1 MITAARSFIAR
12 KTKTGRPRCVPVA
25 HVLGNAIESARG
37 PSDDDHTSPWTAS
50 AGGASFRAVSIDHD
64 RPRFRLAKAYGVT
77 LRVVASY
84 LALRIWRPFITP
96 DMYARRLVERHRVN
110 ARRVERAILELDG
123 LFIKVGQLIS
133 ILANFL
139 PEEFRRELEGLQ
151 DAIPAR
157 PIEQIVDRIEREFGQ
172 SPNKLFAWWNP
183 EPMASASLAQVHE
196 ARLHDGRRV
205 AVKVQHADIDEI
217 AQLDLNAIRRILSIV
232 QFFTRLRGIESYHS
246 EISAMIRDELDFRK
260 EAEHIALIASHFE
273 NDPMVDFPAVISEL
287 STEKVL
293 TTELVEATK
302 VTDLAELERHGINR
316 TALAQRILT
325 AYCQMIF
332 VDGVYHA
339 DPHPGN
345 ILVRDDGS
353 IVFVDFGAVGA
364 LSRDMKEGI
373 PQFLEGV
380 IKRDASKITGALRRM
395 GFVARVEADG
405 RSPDEEDVAER
416 VIEYFQRRFLE
427 QVSLESFSLRDVQ
440 VDVRAKAE
448 MLADLRKLDVSFREL
463 TQTFQVPK
471 DWVLLERT
479 VLLLLGLCTTLDPAM
494 APMRTIQP
502 YLEDFVL
509 GRDQDFVTLVRSA
522 VKDMALSVL
531 TLPEGVQRL
540 VARANHGDLVVRV
553 QGLRES
559 ASLVYAAA
567 QQLVFG
573 VLAAGA
579 GVIAY
584 LARERGDHSIANIAA
599 IAAAAFLLGVVRA
612 VVVAG
617 KWKR

>member
-1 MITAARSFIAR
+1 VRLER
-12 KTKTGRPRCVPVA
+12 
-25 HVLGNAIESARG
+25 E
-37 PSDDDHTSPWTAS
+37 
-50 AGGASFRAVSIDHD
+50 HD

-77 LRVVASY
+77 VRVLASY
-84 LALRIWRPFITP
+84 LGLRLRRPFLTP
-96 DMYARRLVERHRVN
+96 DAYERGLLERHRVN
-110 ARRVERAILELDG
+110 ARRIERAIIELDG

-157 PIEQIVDRIEREFGQ
+157 PIEQIVERIEREFGRGPQ
-172 SPNKLFAWWNP
+172 TLFAWWNP

-217 AQLDLNAIRRILSIV
+217 AQLDLTAIRRILSIV
-232 QFFTRLRGIESYHS
+232 QFFTRLRGLESYHS
-246 EISAMIRDELDFRK
+246 EISAMIRDELDFQN
-260 EAEHIALIASHFE
+260 EAQNIERISSHFE
-273 NDPMVDFPAVISEL
+273 NDPMVEFPVVIHEL
-287 STEKVL
+287 STQKVL

-302 VTDLAELERHGINR
+302 VTDLAALESRGIDR
-316 TALAQRILT
+316 PALAQRILT

-345 ILVRDDGS
+345 ILVRHDGS
-353 IVFVDFGAVGA
+353 IVFVDFGAVGE

-380 IKRDASKITGALRRM
+380 IKRESSRITGALRRM

-405 RSPDEEDVAER
+405 RSRDEEDVAER

-427 QVSLESFSLRDVQ
+427 QVSLESFSLKDVQ

-448 MLADLRKLDVSFREL
+448 MLADLRRLDVSFREL
-463 TQTFQVPK
+463 TRTFQVPK

-502 YLEDFVL
+502 YLEEFVL
-509 GRDQDFVTLVRSA
+509 GRGQDWVALVRSA

-531 TLPEGVQRL
+531 ALPEGVSRL
-540 VARANHGDLVVRV
+540 VARANRGGLEVRV

-559 ASLVYAAA
+559 ANLVYAAA
-567 QQLVFG
+567 QQVVFG
-573 VLAAGA
+573 VLAAGS

-584 LARERGDHSIANIAA
+584 LARVRGDTLVTTSAA
-599 IAAAAFLLGVVRA
+599 VAGVVFLLGMVRSMWGA
-612 VVVAG
+612 
-617 KWKR
+617 KR

>member
-1 MITAARSFIAR
+1 MTDGDLCTVPARHR
-12 KTKTGRPRCVPVA
+12 
-25 HVLGNAIESARG
+25 
-37 PSDDDHTSPWTAS
+37 
-50 AGGASFRAVSIDHD
+50 
-64 RPRFRLAKAYGVT
+64 RPRFRLAKAYRVT
-77 LRVVASY
+77 FRVLASY
-84 LALRIWRPFITP
+84 LALRLRRPFLGAEG
-96 DMYARRLVERHRVN
+96 YRQRLLERHRVN

-157 PIEQIVDRIEREFGQ
+157 PVEEIVERIEREFGRGPE
-172 SPNKLFAWWNP
+172 SLFAFWNP
-183 EPMASASLAQVHE
+183 QPMASASLAQVHE
-196 ARLHDGRRV
+196 AQLHDGRRV

-217 AQLDLNAIRRILSIV
+217 AQLDLTAIRRILAIA
-232 QFFTRLRGIESYHS
+232 QFFTRLRGLESYHT
-246 EISAMIRDELDFRK
+246 EISAMIREELDFRK
-260 EAEHIALIASHFE
+260 EAEHIATIGARFV
-273 NDPMVDFPAVISEL
+273 NDRMVGFPVVVSEL

-302 VTDLAELERHGINR
+302 VTDLLELERRGIDR
-316 TALAQRILT
+316 PALAQRILT

-353 IVFVDFGAVGA
+353 IVFVDFGAVGE

-380 IKRDASKITGALRRM
+380 IKRDASRIAGALRRM
-395 GFVARVEADG
+395 GFVARVADDG
-405 RSPDEEDVAER
+405 RAPPEEDVAER
-416 VIEYFQRRFLE
+416 VITYFQRRFLE
-427 QVSLESFSLRDVQ
+427 QVSLDSFSLKDVQ

-502 YLEDFVL
+502 YLEEFVL
-509 GRDQDFVTLVRSA
+509 GRDQDWVSLVRSA

-531 TLPEGVQRL
+531 TLPEGVNRL
-540 VARANHGDLVVRV
+540 VARANRGELEVKV

-559 ASLVYAAA
+559 ADLVYAAA

-584 LARERGDHSIANIAA
+584 LARERGDRLMATSAA
-599 IAAAAFLLGVVRA
+599 VAAALFLLGVLRSM
-612 VVVAG
+612 
-617 KWKR
+617 WKARR

>member
-1 MITAARSFIAR
+1 MSSALWTHRS
-12 KTKTGRPRCVPVA
+12 G
-25 HVLGNAIESARG
+25 E
-37 PSDDDHTSPWTAS
+37 
-50 AGGASFRAVSIDHD
+50 ASFRIVSLNHD

-77 LRVVASY
+77 LRVLASY
-84 LALRIWRPFITP
+84 LALRLRRPFLTS
-96 DMYARRLVERHRVN
+96 DGYERRLVERHRAN

-157 PIEQIVDRIEREFGQ
+157 PVEQIVDRIEREFGRG
-172 SPNKLFAWWNP
+172 PAKLFAWWNP

-217 AQLDLNAIRRILSIV
+217 AQLDLTAIRRILGIV
-232 QFFTRLRGIESYHS
+232 QFFTRLRGLESYHT
-246 EISAMIRDELDFRK
+246 EISAMIREELDFRK
-260 EAEHIALIASHFE
+260 EAEHIQLIASHFE
-273 NDPMVDFPAVISEL
+273 NDPMVDFPATIPEL

-302 VTDLAELERHGINR
+302 VTDLSELERRGIHR
-316 TALAQRILT
+316 STLAQRILT

-353 IVFVDFGAVGA
+353 IVFVDFGAVGE

-373 PQFLEGV
+373 PQFLQGV
-380 IKRDASKITGALRRM
+380 IKRDAGKITGALRRM
-395 GFVARVEADG
+395 GFVAHVELDG
-405 RSPDEEDVAER
+405 RAPDEEDVAER

-463 TQTFQVPK
+463 TRTFQVPK

-502 YLEDFVL
+502 YLEEFVL
-509 GRDQDFVTLVRSA
+509 GRDQDWVALVRSA

-531 TLPEGVQRL
+531 TLPESVNRL

-553 QGLRES
+553 HGLRES

-584 LARERGDHSIANIAA
+584 LARERSDRVVANFAA
-599 IAAAAFLLGVVRA
+599 IAGGIFLLGLVRA
-612 VVVAG
+612 IFTAG
-617 KWKR
+617 RWKR

>member
-1 MITAARSFIAR
+1 VTVDR
-12 KTKTGRPRCVPVA
+12 
-25 HVLGNAIESARG
+25 
-37 PSDDDHTSPWTAS
+37 
-50 AGGASFRAVSIDHD
+50 D

-77 LRVVASY
+77 LRVLASY
-84 LALRIWRPFITP
+84 LALRLRRPFLTP
-96 DMYARRLVERHRVN
+96 DAYERRLVDRHREN

-151 DAIPAR
+151 DAIPSR
-157 PIEQIVDRIEREFGQ
+157 PVEQIVERIEREFGRGPQ
-172 SPNKLFAWWNP
+172 TLFAWWNP
-183 EPMASASLAQVHE
+183 DPMASASLAQVHE

-217 AQLDLNAIRRILSIV
+217 AQLDLTAIRRILAIV
-232 QFFTRLRGIESYHS
+232 QFFTRLRGLESYHS
-246 EISAMIRDELDFRK
+246 EISAMIHEELDFRQ
-260 EAEHIALIASHFE
+260 EAEHIATISSHFE
-273 NDPMVDFPAVISEL
+273 NDPMVDVPAVVPEL

-293 TTELVEATK
+293 TTELVDATK
-302 VTDLAELERHGINR
+302 VTDLAELERHGIDR
-316 TALAQRILT
+316 PQLAQRILT

-332 VDGVYHA
+332 IDGVYHA

-380 IKRDASKITGALRRM
+380 IKRDASRITAALRRM
-395 GFVARVEADG
+395 GFVARIERDG
-405 RSPDEEDVAER
+405 RTPAEEDVAER

-463 TQTFQVPK
+463 TRTFQVPK

-502 YLEDFVL
+502 YLEEFVL
-509 GRDQDFVTLVRSA
+509 GRGQDWVALVRSA

-531 TLPEGVQRL
+531 TLPEGVSRL
-540 VARANHGDLVVRV
+540 VARGNRGDLEVRV

-559 ASLVYAAA
+559 ASLVYSAA

-573 VLAAGA
+573 VLAAGS

-584 LARERGDHSIANIAA
+584 LARVRGDRTIALGAA
-599 IAAAAFLLGVVRA
+599 VAGIVFFLGVVRSMWRA
-612 VVVAG
+612 
-617 KWKR
+617 KH

>member
-1 MITAARSFIAR
+1 M
-12 KTKTGRPRCVPVA
+12 
-25 HVLGNAIESARG
+25 
-37 PSDDDHTSPWTAS
+37 TSPRARP
-50 AGGASFRAVSIDHD
+50 AFRI
-64 RPRFRLAKAYGVT
+64 AKAYRVT
-77 LRVVASY
+77 LRVLASY
-84 LALRIWRPFITP
+84 LALRARRPFLTEIG
-96 DMYARRLVERHRVN
+96 YERRLLDRHRVN

-157 PIEQIVDRIEREFGQ
+157 PVQQIVARITREFGQ
-172 SPNKLFAWWNP
+172 PPDQLFAWWNP

-196 ARLHDGRRV
+196 ARLRDGRRV

-217 AQLDLNAIRRILSIV
+217 AQLDLRAIRRILGIV
-232 QFFTRLRGIESYHS
+232 QFFTRLRGLESYHS
-246 EISAMIRDELDFRK
+246 EISAMIREELDFRR
-260 EAEHIALIASHFE
+260 EADNIRLIASHFG
-273 NDPMVDFPAVISEL
+273 DVPQVRFPCVVSEF
-287 STEKVL
+287 STERVL
-293 TTELVEATK
+293 TTELVDATK
-302 VTDLAELERHGINR
+302 VTDLAELQRRGIDR
-316 TALAQRILT
+316 PALAQRILT

-353 IVFVDFGAVGA
+353 IVFVDFGAVGQ
-364 LSRDMKEGI
+364 LSPDMKSGI
-373 PQFLEGV
+373 PQFLEGI
-380 IKRDASKITGALRRM
+380 IKADAARITGALRRM
-395 GFVARVEADG
+395 GFVARDESDG
-405 RSPDEEDVAER
+405 RSANETDVAER

-440 VDVRAKAE
+440 VDVRAKTE
-448 MLADLRKLDVSFREL
+448 MIADLRKLDVGFREL
-463 TQTFQVPK
+463 TRTFQVPK

-479 VLLLLGLCTTLDPAM
+479 ILLLLGLCTTLDPAM
-494 APMRTIQP
+494 NPMRTIQP
-502 YLEDFVL
+502 YLEQFVL
-509 GRDQDFVTLVRSA
+509 GRDRDWVALVRSA

-531 TLPEGVQRL
+531 ALPEGVNRL
-540 VARANHGDLVVRV
+540 VARANRGEIEVRV

-559 ASLVYAAA
+559 ADLVYAAA

-584 LARERGDHSIANIAA
+584 LARVRGDRAMATGAA
-599 IAAAAFLLGVVRA
+599 IAAALFLLGVLRSM
-612 VVVAG
+612 
-617 KWKR
+617 WKARR

>member
-1 MITAARSFIAR
+1 MTNPSAA
-12 KTKTGRPRCVPVA
+12 
-25 HVLGNAIESARG
+25 
-37 PSDDDHTSPWTAS
+37 
-50 AGGASFRAVSIDHD
+50 ASFLSVRLDGEND

-77 LRVVASY
+77 VRVLASY
-84 LALRIWRPFITP
+84 LALRLRRPFLTP
-96 DMYARRLVERHRVN
+96 DAYERRLLERHRVN
-110 ARRVERAILELDG
+110 ARRIERAIIELDG

-157 PIEQIVDRIEREFGQ
+157 PIEEIVERIEREFGRGPQ
-172 SPNKLFAWWNP
+172 TLFAWWNP

-196 ARLHDGRRV
+196 ARLHDGRRI
-205 AVKVQHADIDEI
+205 AVKVQHADIDQI
-217 AQLDLNAIRRILSIV
+217 AQLDLTAIRRILSIV
-232 QFFTRLRGIESYHS
+232 QFFTRLRGLESYHT
-246 EISAMIRDELDFRK
+246 EISAMIRDELDFQK
-260 EAEHIALIASHFE
+260 EAQNIERIASHFE
-273 NDPMVDFPAVISEL
+273 NDPMVEFPVVIHEL
-287 STEKVL
+287 STAKVL

-302 VTDLAELERHGINR
+302 VTDLEALERCGVDR
-316 TALAQRILT
+316 PALAQRILT

-345 ILVRDDGS
+345 ILVRGDGS
-353 IVFVDFGAVGA
+353 IVFVDFGAVGE

-380 IKRDASKITGALRRM
+380 IKRESSRITGALRRM

-427 QVSLESFSLRDVQ
+427 QVSLESFSLKDVQ

-448 MLADLRKLDVSFREL
+448 MLADLRRLDVSFREL
-463 TQTFQVPK
+463 TRTFQVPK

-502 YLEDFVL
+502 YLEEFVL
-509 GRDQDFVTLVRSA
+509 GRDQDWVTLVRSA

-531 TLPEGVQRL
+531 ALPEGVSRL
-540 VARANHGDLVVRV
+540 VARANRGDLEVRV

-559 ASLVYAAA
+559 ANLVYAAA
-567 QQLVFG
+567 QQVVFG
-573 VLAAGA
+573 VLAAGS

-584 LARERGDHSIANIAA
+584 LARGRGDALVATSATVAGIV
-599 IAAAAFLLGVVRA
+599 FLLGMVRSMWGA
-612 VVVAG
+612 
-617 KWKR
+617 RH

>member
-1 MITAARSFIAR
+1 MAGPVRDD
-12 KTKTGRPRCVPVA
+12 GRAFEVP
-25 HVLGNAIESARG
+25 
-37 PSDDDHTSPWTAS
+37 TT
-50 AGGASFRAVSIDHD
+50 HD
-64 RPRFRLAKAYGVT
+64 RPRFRLARAYAVT
-77 LRVVASY
+77 LRVLASY
-84 LALRIWRPFITP
+84 LALRLRRPLLTP
-96 DMYARRLVERHRVN
+96 DGYERRLIERHRVN

-139 PEEFRRELEGLQ
+139 PEDFRRELEGLQ

-157 PIEQIVDRIEREFGQ
+157 PVEQIIARIEREFGT
-172 SPNKLFAWWNP
+172 SPDRLFASWNP
-183 EPMASASLAQVHE
+183 VPMASASLAQVHE

-217 AQLDLNAIRRILSIV
+217 AHLDLTAIRRILGVV
-232 QFFTRLRGIESYHS
+232 QFFTRLRGLESYHS
-246 EISAMIRDELDFRK
+246 EISAMIRDELDFRR
-260 EAEHIALIASHFE
+260 EAQNIALIASHFTA
-273 NDPMVDFPAVISEL
+273 DPMVGFPVVISEL
-287 STEKVL
+287 STERVL
-293 TTELVEATK
+293 TTELVEAAK
-302 VTDLAELERHGINR
+302 VTDLAELARREIDRP
-316 TALAQRILT
+316 ALAQRILT

-353 IVFVDFGAVGA
+353 IVFVDFGAVGQ

-380 IKRDASKITGALRRM
+380 IKRDAQRITGALRRM
-395 GFVARVEADG
+395 GFVARIERDG
-405 RSPDEEDVAER
+405 RAPNETNVAER

-427 QVSLESFSLRDVQ
+427 QVSLESFSLKDVQ
-440 VDVRAKAE
+440 VDVRAKTE
-448 MLADLRKLDVSFREL
+448 MIADLRKLD
-463 TQTFQVPK
+463 
-471 DWVLLERT
+471 

-502 YLEDFVL
+502 YLEQFVL
-509 GRDQDFVTLVRSA
+509 GRGQDWVALVRLA
-522 VKDMALSVL
+522 VKDMAMSVL
-531 TLPEGVQRL
+531 TLPEGMNRF
-540 VARANHGDLVVRV
+540 VARANRGEIEVRV

-559 ASLVYAAA
+559 ANLVYSAA

-579 GVIAY
+579 AVIAY
-584 LARERGDHSIANIAA
+584 LARVRGDRPMATGAA
-599 IAAAAFLLGVVRA
+599 IAAALFLLGVLRSMW
-612 VVVAG
+612 AG
-617 KWKR
+617 RRRD

>member
-1 MITAARSFIAR
+1 MRPLANRVAWT
-12 KTKTGRPRCVPVA
+12 TG
-25 HVLGNAIESARG
+25 H
-37 PSDDDHTSPWTAS
+37 WTDT
-50 AGGASFRAVSIDHD
+50 FRDVRLDQD

-77 LRVVASY
+77 LRVLASY
-84 LALRIWRPFITP
+84 LALRLRRPFLTP
-96 DMYARRLVERHRVN
+96 DGYERRLMERHRVN
-110 ARRVERAILELDG
+110 ARRIERAIIHLDG

-151 DAIPAR
+151 DSIPAR
-157 PIEQIVDRIEREFGQ
+157 PIEQIVDRLEREFGRGPQ
-172 SPNKLFAWWNP
+172 TLFAWWSP

-196 ARLHDGRRV
+196 ARLQNGRRV

-217 AQLDLNAIRRILSIV
+217 AQLDLRAIRRILAIV
-232 QFFTRLRGIESYHS
+232 QFVTRVRGLESYHD
-246 EISAMIRDELDFRK
+246 EISAMIREELDFRK

-273 NDPMVDFPAVISEL
+273 NDPMVEFPVVIQEL
-287 STEKVL
+287 STDKVL
-293 TTELVEATK
+293 TTEFVEGTK
-302 VTDLAELERHGINR
+302 VTDLAQLERRGVNR
-316 TALAQRILT
+316 PALAQRILT

-353 IVFVDFGAVGA
+353 IVFVDFGAVGE

-373 PQFLEGV
+373 PQFLDGV
-380 IKRDASKITGALRRM
+380 IKRESAKITGALRRM
-395 GFVARVEADG
+395 GFVARAESNG
-405 RSPDEEDVAER
+405 RAPDEEDVAER

-427 QVSLESFSLRDVQ
+427 QVSLESFSLKDVQ
-440 VDVRAKAE
+440 VDVRSKAE

-463 TQTFQVPK
+463 TRTFQVPK

-479 VLLLLGLCTTLDPAM
+479 MLLLLGLCTTLDPSM

-502 YLEDFVL
+502 YLEEFVL
-509 GRDQDFVTLVRSA
+509 GRGQDWVALVRSA
-522 VKDMALSVL
+522 VKDMALSAL
-531 TLPEGVQRL
+531 TLPEGVARL
-540 VARANHGDLVVRV
+540 VARANRGDLEVRV

-559 ASLVYAAA
+559 ADLVYAAA

-573 VLAAGA
+573 VLAAGS

-584 LARERGDHSIANIAA
+584 LARVRGDHLVETTAA
-599 IAAAAFLLGVVRA
+599 IAGGVLLLGLVGSMWRA
-612 VVVAG
+612 
-617 KWKR
+617 KR

>member
-1 MITAARSFIAR
+1 
-12 KTKTGRPRCVPVA
+12 
-25 HVLGNAIESARG
+25 
-37 PSDDDHTSPWTAS
+37 
-50 AGGASFRAVSIDHD
+50 
-64 RPRFRLAKAYGVT
+64 VT
-77 LRVVASY
+77 LRVLASY
-84 LALRIWRPFITP
+84 LALRLRRPFLTP
-96 DMYARRLVERHRVN
+96 DAYGRRLVERHRRN
-110 ARRVERAILELDG
+110 ARRVERAILSLDG

-139 PEEFRRELEGLQ
+139 PEEFRHELEGLQ

-157 PIEQIVDRIEREFGQ
+157 PVEQIVERIEREFGRE
-172 SPNKLFAWWNP
+172 PAILFAWWNSD
-183 EPMASASLAQVHE
+183 PMASASLAQVHE

-217 AQLDLNAIRRILSIV
+217 AQLDLRAIRRILGIV
-232 QFFTRLRGIESYHS
+232 QFFTRLRGLESYHT
-246 EISAMIRDELDFRK
+246 EISAMIREELDFRK
-260 EAEHIALIASHFE
+260 EASNIERIASQFAH
-273 NDPMVDFPAVISEL
+273 DPMVDFPKVVAEL

-302 VTDLAELERHGINR
+302 VTDLDELGRRGVDR
-316 TALAQRILT
+316 RALAQRILT

-353 IVFVDFGAVGA
+353 IVFVDFGAVGE

-380 IKRDASKITGALRRM
+380 IKRDAGRIIGALRRM
-395 GFVARVEADG
+395 GFVAHVESDG
-405 RSPDEEDVAER
+405 RVPDEEDVAER

-427 QVSLESFSLRDVQ
+427 QVSLESFSLREVQ
-440 VDVRAKAE
+440 VDVAKKAE

-463 TQTFQVPK
+463 TRTFQVPK

-479 VLLLLGLCTTLDPAM
+479 ILLLLGLCTTLDPEM

-502 YLEDFVL
+502 YLEQFVL
-509 GRDQDFVTLVRSA
+509 GRDQDWVALVRSA

-531 TLPEGVQRL
+531 TLPESVNRL
-540 VARANHGDLVVRV
+540 VARANRGELQVRV

-559 ASLVYAAA
+559 ANLVYAAA

-579 GVIAY
+579 AVIGY
-584 LARERGDHSIANIAA
+584 LARERNDRVTATGA
-599 IAAAAFLLGVVRA
+599 IVAGSVFLLGMLRSMWRGRRGV
-612 VVVAG
+612 
-617 KWKR
+617 

>member
-1 MITAARSFIAR
+1 MTNGA
-12 KTKTGRPRCVPVA
+12 
-25 HVLGNAIESARG
+25 NA
-37 PSDDDHTSPWTAS
+37 T
-50 AGGASFRAVSIDHD
+50 SFRSVRLEREHD

-77 LRVVASY
+77 VRVLASY
-84 LALRIWRPFITP
+84 LGLRLRRPFLTP
-96 DMYARRLVERHRVN
+96 DAYERGLLEQHRVN
-110 ARRVERAILELDG
+110 ARRIERAIIELDG

-139 PEEFRRELEGLQ
+139 PEEFQRELEGLQ

-157 PIEQIVDRIEREFGQ
+157 PIEQIVERIEREFGRGPQ
-172 SPNKLFAWWNP
+172 TLFAWWNP

-217 AQLDLNAIRRILSIV
+217 AQLDLTAIRRILSIV
-232 QFFTRLRGIESYHS
+232 QFFTRLRGLESYHS
-246 EISAMIRDELDFRK
+246 EISAMIRDELDFQN
-260 EAEHIALIASHFE
+260 EAQNIERISSHFE
-273 NDPMVDFPAVISEL
+273 NDPMVEFPVVIHEL
-287 STEKVL
+287 STQKVL

-302 VTDLAELERHGINR
+302 VTDLAALESRGIDR
-316 TALAQRILT
+316 PALAQRILT

-345 ILVRDDGS
+345 ILVRRDGS
-353 IVFVDFGAVGA
+353 IVFVDFGAVGE

-380 IKRDASKITGALRRM
+380 IKRESSRITGALRRM

-427 QVSLESFSLRDVQ
+427 QVSLESFSLKDVQ

-448 MLADLRKLDVSFREL
+448 MLADLRRLDVSFREL
-463 TQTFQVPK
+463 TRTFQVPK

-494 APMRTIQP
+494 APMGTIQP
-502 YLEDFVL
+502 YLEEFVL
-509 GRDQDFVTLVRSA
+509 GRDQDWVALVRSA

-531 TLPEGVQRL
+531 ALPEGVSRL
-540 VARANHGDLVVRV
+540 VARANRGGLEVRV

-559 ASLVYAAA
+559 ANLVYAAA
-567 QQLVFG
+567 QQVVFG
-573 VLAAGA
+573 VLAAGS

-584 LARERGDHSIANIAA
+584 LARVRGDTLVTTSAA
-599 IAAAAFLLGVVRA
+599 VAGVVFLLGMVRSMWGA
-612 VVVAG
+612 
-617 KWKR
+617 KR